1 MLRYFL
7 PVYLLVYFGT
17 AFFLPTFRVWRRTKI
32 NPLVLGN
39 SDDARDYIGR
49 VFKIVMAMIAVVVLI
64 YSLVPQ
70 LYGFLM
76 PIRILER
83 AETQIVGIALL
94 LLSLGWTI
102 LAQIQMGN
110 SWRIGIDQKERTN
123 LVRSGVFGVSRNPI
137 FLGMLITLF
146 GLFPVLPNAFTLLI
160 FVLGFVLIQIQVRLE
175 EEFLMNMHEV
185 DYKKYCHDV
194 RRWL

>member
-17 AFFLPTFRVWRRTKI
+17 AFFLPTFRVWRKTKI

-49 VFKIVMAMIAVVVLI
+49 VFKIVMVMIAIVVLV
-64 YSLVPQ
+64 YSFAPQ
-70 LYGFLM
+70 FYEFLM

-83 AETQIVGIALL
+83 TETQIVGIALL

-102 LAQIQMGN
+102 LAQIQMGD
-110 SWRIGIDQKERTN
+110 SWRIGIDEEKKTALKTGFDGDGFRQRPAILQTEDGKT
-123 LVRSGVFGVSRNPI
+123 VRSVCAVF
-137 FLGMLITLF
+137 
-146 GLFPVLPNAFTLLI
+146 
-160 FVLGFVLIQIQVRLE
+160 
-175 EEFLMNMHEV
+175 
-185 DYKKYCHDV
+185 
-194 RRWL
+194 